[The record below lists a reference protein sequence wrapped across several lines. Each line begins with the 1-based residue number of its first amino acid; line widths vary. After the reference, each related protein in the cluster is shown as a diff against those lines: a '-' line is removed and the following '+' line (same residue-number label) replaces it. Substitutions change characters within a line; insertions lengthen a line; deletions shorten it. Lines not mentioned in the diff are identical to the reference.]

1 MDTLKDQLLT
11 LEPNKVAW
19 VNKNSIYLY
28 DVAQLHKLKRI
39 ANNHNYYS
47 SVHYLTTYK
56 KVGPMLDALSDIF
69 HEMFVETNSGG
80 KLAFDITEVGGI
92 GASKSNLMGCGS
104 IAHFVE
110 CYCRP
115 YFKVTKEELEKN
127 LAHSEIRIISQERTN
142 DNIHIFGW
150 KDCLYLSNSGGSH
163 HFATALYI
171 ARELNIPVPLQAKF
185 SFITIDPDAVRK
197 FNAAYKAFLIPNHD
211 FAYIGS
217 AVNSLNVCAVAY
229 QLPQYASA
237 DATLLIYRKGT
248 VESEIENH
256 LTALYTDFNNE
267 LLKFYYVQQENQK
280 LRKFLKVQSGV
291 GEHI

>member
-1 MDTLKDQLLT
+1 MESLKDQLLT

-28 DVAQLHKLKRI
+28 DVAQLHKLKEI
-39 ANNHNYYS
+39 ANNHNYDS
-47 SVHYLTTYK
+47 PVHYFTTYK
-56 KVGPMLDALSDIF
+56 DVEPVLNELTDIF
-69 HEMFVETNSGG
+69 HEMFVEIKSGG

-92 GASKSNLMGCGS
+92 GASKSNLMECGS

-110 CYCRP
+110 RYCRP
-115 YFKVTKEELEKN
+115 YFKVTKEELKKN
-127 LAHSEIRIISQERTN
+127 LAHSEIRIISQEKTN
-142 DNIHIFGW
+142 DNIRVFGW

-171 ARELNIPVPLQAKF
+171 ASELNIPVPLQANF
-185 SFITIDPDAVRK
+185 SFITIEPDAVRK
-197 FNAAYKAFLIPNHD
+197 FNAAYKAILIPNHD
-211 FAYIGS
+211 FAYICS
-217 AVNSLNVCAVAY
+217 AVSSLNVCAVAY

-237 DATLLIYRKGT
+237 DATLLIYRKGA

-280 LRKFLKVQSGV
+280 LRKFLKVQSDV
-291 GEHI
+291 LEQI